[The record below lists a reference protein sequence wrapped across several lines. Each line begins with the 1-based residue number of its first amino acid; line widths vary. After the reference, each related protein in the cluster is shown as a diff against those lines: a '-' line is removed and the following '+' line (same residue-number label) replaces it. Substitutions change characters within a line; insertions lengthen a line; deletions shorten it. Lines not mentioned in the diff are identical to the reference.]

1 MIYSVGYAKSIHGT
15 QVELLPRERR
25 AELDAHVRQLQKDP
39 FPGHG
44 VFRLRVSG
52 ALRGLSA
59 QPLYAARTPHLIVY
73 HTVQDDRVVILGVF
87 SADLAP

>member
-1 MIYSVGYAKSIHGT
+1 MTYSVGYAKATYGT
-15 QVELLPRERR
+15 QVEPLPKDQR
-25 AELDAHVRQLQKDP
+25 AELDAHVRRLEKDP
-39 FPGHG
+39 FPGPG

-59 QPLYAARTPHLIVY
+59 QPVYAARTPHFIVY

-87 SADLAP
+87 SVDVAR